1 MKNML
6 KNVLVSPAAWFFAII
21 WLVSIGY
28 LLLTGNGVIGS
39 TTFALGILVFSAI
52 TVSMTEN
59 QAENPVAEKKQSP
72 FFWLQLLVVVFF
84 ILLTGYRGFVF
95 NVQPARAMNIPVWS
109 WFGDWFS
116 NLGGR
121 YLSNLVDHSPGLAA
135 ENFAGYF
142 LIPFVLLLL
151 LGARLPDLGFG
162 KGHRVS
168 RVTALWVSIPL
179 VFFIINIVNGS
190 TSLMRL
196 GMMFF
201 GNLLRN
207 GFSEEFLFR
216 GALQT
221 RLKGW
226 LGSDWA
232 LVLQAL
238 VFAVW
243 HLGADT
249 QFMGGDVLQGLALGI
264 ASHSISGLAMGV
276 IFQRTRN
283 LIAPSITHVVINMF
297 GS

>member
-6 KNVLVSPAAWFFAII
+6 KNVLVSPATWFFVTI
-21 WLVSIGY
+21 WLASIGY

-52 TVSMTEN
+52 TVSITEN

-151 LGARLPDLGFG
+151 LRARLPDLGFG

-221 RLKGW
+221 RLKDW
-226 LGSDWA
+226 LGSEWA

>member
-52 TVSMTEN
+52 TVSITEN
-59 QAENPVAEKKQSP
+59 QAETPVAEKKRSP

-221 RLKGW
+221 RLKDW
-226 LGSDWA
+226 LGSELA

-283 LIAPSITHVVINMF
+283 LIAPSITHVVINML